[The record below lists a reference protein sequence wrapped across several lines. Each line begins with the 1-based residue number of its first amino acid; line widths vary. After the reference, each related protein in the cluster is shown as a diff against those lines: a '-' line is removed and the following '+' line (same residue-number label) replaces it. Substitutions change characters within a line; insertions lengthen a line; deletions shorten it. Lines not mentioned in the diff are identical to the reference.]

1 MQAGGEEM
9 SDMRDGLKI
18 GLGVAL
24 VFGVPIAVVWG
35 VIILMAWFQKTLG
48 L

>member
-1 MQAGGEEM
+1 M

>member
-1 MQAGGEEM
+1 M
-9 SDMRDGLKI
+9 SDIRDGLKI

-35 VIILMAWFQKTLG
+35 VIILMAWLQKAVG
-48 L
+48 M